1 MLALMRQG
9 ARVSAAD
16 ALALASVAVDLR
28 VTQVVNGARACT
40 PCSATTRFGP
50 SRLERMGGGSD
61 ALRRA
66 WEHDSAGREAEAVV
80 EYRAAFEAGIDD
92 EDLPG
97 ALLGFGSTL
106 RNVGELE
113 ESERVLRE
121 AVTRFPDNAALRVFL
136 ALTRWERDDKGGAW
150 RELVE
155 ALFRADAPGM
165 ARYERAIRGYS
176 AEL

>member
-1 MLALMRQG
+1 MG
-9 ARVSAAD
+9 AGSKAW
-16 ALALASVAVDLR
+16 
-28 VTQVVNGARACT
+28 RA
-40 PCSATTRFGP
+40 
-50 SRLERMGGGSD
+50 
-61 ALRRA
+61 A
-66 WEHDSAGREAEAVV
+66 WEHDSACREAEAVV

-92 EDLPG
+92 DDLPG

-113 ESERVLRE
+113 DPERVLRE

-165 ARYERAIRGYS
+165 GRYEAAVRRSPGQLGA
-176 AEL
+176 

>member
-1 MLALMRQG
+1 M
-9 ARVSAAD
+9 AA
-16 ALALASVAVDLR
+16 
-28 VTQVVNGARACT
+28 
-40 PCSATTRFGP
+40 
-50 SRLERMGGGSD
+50 GSE

-66 WEHDSAGREAEAVV
+66 WEHDSAGREEQAVV
-80 EYRAAFEAGIDD
+80 EYRAALEAGIDD
-92 EDLPG
+92 EDLSG

-121 AVTRFPDNAALRVFL
+121 AVTR
-136 ALTRWERDDKGGAW
+136 WQRDDKGGAW

>member
-1 MLALMRQG
+1 M
-9 ARVSAAD
+9 SA
-16 ALALASVAVDLR
+16 
-28 VTQVVNGARACT
+28 
-40 PCSATTRFGP
+40 
-50 SRLERMGGGSD
+50 GSE

-97 ALLGFGSTL
+97 AMLGFGSTL

-165 ARYERAIRGYS
+165 AR
-176 AEL
+176 

>member
-1 MLALMRQG
+1 MG
-9 ARVSAAD
+9 A
-16 ALALASVAVDLR
+16 
-28 VTQVVNGARACT
+28 
-40 PCSATTRFGP
+40 
-50 SRLERMGGGSD
+50 GSE

-66 WEHDSAGREAEAVV
+66 WEHDSAGREQEALVD
-80 EYRAAFEAGIDD
+80 YRAALEAGIDD
-92 EDLPG
+92 ADLPG

-113 ESERVLRE
+113 ESEQELRG
-121 AVTRFPDNAALRVFL
+121 AVTRFPDDAALRFFL

-165 ARYERAIRGYS
+165 SRYERAIRGYS
-176 AEL
+176 ADL

>member
-1 MLALMRQG
+1 
-9 ARVSAAD
+9 VAA
-16 ALALASVAVDLR
+16 
-28 VTQVVNGARACT
+28 
-40 PCSATTRFGP
+40 
-50 SRLERMGGGSD
+50 GSE

-66 WEHDSAGREAEAVV
+66 WAHDSAGREAEAVI
-80 EYRAAFEAGIDD
+80 EYRAALEAGIDE
-92 EDLPG
+92 EDMLG

-113 ESERVLRE
+113 ESERVLRQ
-121 AVTRFPDNAALRVFL
+121 AVTRFPAHAALRVFL
-136 ALTRWERDDKGGAW
+136 ALTRWSGEDKEGAF

-165 ARYERAIRGYS
+165 TRYERAIRGYA

>member
-1 MLALMRQG
+1 M
-9 ARVSAAD
+9 AA
-16 ALALASVAVDLR
+16 
-28 VTQVVNGARACT
+28 
-40 PCSATTRFGP
+40 
-50 SRLERMGGGSD
+50 GSE

-66 WEHDSAGREAEAVV
+66 WEHDSAGREQEAIV
-80 EYRAAFEAGIDD
+80 EYRAALEAGVPD
-92 EDLPG
+92 EDLLG
-97 ALLGFGSTL
+97 AMLGFGSTL

-121 AVTRFPDNAALRVFL
+121 AVTRFPDHAGLRVFL
-136 ALTRWERDDKGGAW
+136 ALTRWERDDKAGAW

>member
-1 MLALMRQG
+1 M
-9 ARVSAAD
+9 AAG
-16 ALALASVAVDLR
+16 
-28 VTQVVNGARACT
+28 T
-40 PCSATTRFGP
+40 
-50 SRLERMGGGSD
+50 E

-66 WEHDSAGREAEAVV
+66 WEHDSAGREQEAIV
-80 EYRAAFEAGIDD
+80 EYRTALEAGVPDD
-92 EDLPG
+92 DLLG
-97 ALLGFGSTL
+97 AMLGFGSTL

-121 AVTRFPDNAALRVFL
+121 AVTRFPDHAALRFFL

-165 ARYERAIRGYS
+165 ARYELAIRGYS